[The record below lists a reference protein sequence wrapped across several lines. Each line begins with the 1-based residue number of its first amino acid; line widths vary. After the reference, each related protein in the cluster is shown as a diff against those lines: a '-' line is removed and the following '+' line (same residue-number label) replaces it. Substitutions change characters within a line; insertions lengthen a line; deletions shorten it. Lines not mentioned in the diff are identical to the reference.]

1 MIQDSDYGL
10 LLDGKAIK
18 LHRKYFEEMVKLLG
32 IYVIYRAPKPDK
44 HYTTYSEID
53 SNYQK
58 PEKIGCIFN
67 EHPDQQT
74 LKKLGWAVE
83 LDTDASIIS
92 VPYESHDIQK
102 GALFIVPSG
111 IDGAVG
117 RLFRV
122 IELSNIMI
130 YPASITCKIVP
141 EYEDTFSNTQTDYTH
156 SNFTLLREG
165 DQ

>member
-74 LKKLGWAVE
+74 LKKLG
-83 LDTDASIIS
+83 
-92 VPYESHDIQK
+92 
-102 GALFIVPSG
+102 
-111 IDGAVG
+111 
-117 RLFRV
+117 
-122 IELSNIMI
+122 
-130 YPASITCKIVP
+130 
-141 EYEDTFSNTQTDYTH
+141 
-156 SNFTLLREG
+156 
-165 DQ
+165 